1 MDKRIRIVWLLSIVT
16 MALIFVINCYWIT
29 KQYTYSSEEQFK
41 AFKIDCDSILN
52 QEFNIRQTLR
62 RKYTMETRKEH
73 HPYLSYN
80 VLTFKIQDRDEN
92 DKDTL
97 KWPYVQVL
105 PTCFDGNEDRSFRRG
120 LDSQR
125 ANYTEKSIRT
135 YLKGLT
141 ELKSHMVMNYA
152 DVALTSEFN
161 PAVVDSLL
169 QTKGYGKMHNLTY
182 SEYSTLYY
190 PAVYSVSGFF
200 RKTVTVIYSHNP
212 LFRQGVKF
220 YVDIPIKPMLLGM
233 VWPLL
238 GSGLLLIVLAFC
250 LTYQLKT
257 ILIQRRIDGLRHEF
271 LKNMVLELK
280 QPSTEPSKTENGIHI
295 GHTDFYYELNE
306 LRHKQERVILT
317 SRQAEILHILCQT
330 PNEMVTRE
338 KILIQAWGDDSY
350 SNSLAL
356 NVQISYLR
364 RALSSDE
371 TVSIEALYKKGYVLR
386 VIT

>member
-169 QTKGYGKMHNLTY
+169 QTK
-182 SEYSTLYY
+182 
-190 PAVYSVSGFF
+190 
-200 RKTVTVIYSHNP
+200 
-212 LFRQGVKF
+212 
-220 YVDIPIKPMLLGM
+220 
-233 VWPLL
+233 
-238 GSGLLLIVLAFC
+238 
-250 LTYQLKT
+250 
-257 ILIQRRIDGLRHEF
+257 DG
-271 LKNMVLELK
+271 
-280 QPSTEPSKTENGIHI
+280 
-295 GHTDFYYELNE
+295 
-306 LRHKQERVILT
+306 
-317 SRQAEILHILCQT
+317 
-330 PNEMVTRE
+330 
-338 KILIQAWGDDSY
+338 
-350 SNSLAL
+350 
-356 NVQISYLR
+356 
-364 RALSSDE
+364 
-371 TVSIEALYKKGYVLR
+371 
-386 VIT
+386 